1 MFAGE
6 QLGFIILFKGTF
18 FIKNYLQRTKVQHK
32 NYFNKILGQSKN
44 NIIKLE
50 REKNKR
56 KYKYRNNELF
66 MVRYFIL
73 LRKWK
78 DNKKINDGKQIIKLL
93 RSIMEYL
100 F

>member
-1 MFAGE
+1 
-6 QLGFIILFKGTF
+6 
-18 FIKNYLQRTKVQHK
+18 
-32 NYFNKILGQSKN
+32 
-44 NIIKLE
+44 
-50 REKNKR
+50 
-56 KYKYRNNELF
+56 

-73 LRKWK
+73 LRNWK